1 MTTPDGSNL
10 PRIDIGRIES
20 DINAIARFGFNE
32 EDRGVY
38 RQGFSAEDM
47 AARQWLRD
55 RMEELG
61 LAHRMDGAG
70 NVIGRFGGGS
80 WDDKDAKPA
89 IVIASHLDSV
99 PAGGIFDGVLGVV
112 AGLEVIRTM
121 QDAGITPNHPIE
133 VIATSE
139 EEGRFGGMLGAQAL
153 TGNLTREWL
162 ENAAD
167 EHGLALKD
175 AMAEAGL
182 DYLQALHAYRR
193 PETLHA
199 FLELHVEQGPVLDTE
214 KTTIGVVEGI
224 SGVFK
229 WMVKLKGKADHAGTA
244 PMHLRS
250 DALMGMVDF
259 AHEIP
264 RIIDEEGTDKSRITI
279 GHVALKPGFPHTVP
293 GEADFTIVGR
303 DLDEDV
309 MKRLAD
315 ACRKVLESISR
326 RHGLKFDYEQMSWL
340 APAYCDE
347 GIVAMIERNTKALG
361 YSYKVMPSGA
371 GHDVQFFTALTRTGL
386 IFVPSVGGISHAPD
400 EWTHWSDIER
410 GAQLLC
416 NCVMEL
422 ACAAEQPLPVGQ
434 LASG

>member
-1 MTTPDGSNL
+1 
-10 PRIDIGRIES
+10 
-20 DINAIARFGFNE
+20 
-32 EDRGVY
+32 
-38 RQGFSAEDM
+38 
-47 AARQWLRD
+47 
-55 RMEELG
+55 
-61 LAHRMDGAG
+61 
-70 NVIGRFGGGS
+70 
-80 WDDKDAKPA
+80 
-89 IVIASHLDSV
+89 
-99 PAGGIFDGVLGVV
+99 
-112 AGLEVIRTM
+112 
-121 QDAGITPNHPIE
+121 
-133 VIATSE
+133 
-139 EEGRFGGMLGAQAL
+139 MLGAQAL

-162 ENAAD
+162 EGAAD

-182 DYLQALHAYRR
+182 DYLEALHAYRR

-229 WMVKLKGKADHAGTA
+229 WMVRLKGKADHAGTA

-293 GEADFTIVGR
+293 GEAEFTIVGR
-303 DLDEDV
+303 DLDEKV

-315 ACRKVLESISR
+315 SCRKVLESISR

-347 GIVAMIERNTKALG
+347 EIIALVERNAKALD
-361 YSYKVMPSGA
+361 YSYKIMPSGA

-410 GAQLLC
+410 GVQLLC
-416 NCVMEL
+416 NCVLEL
-422 ACAAEQPLPVGQ
+422 ACNSQQFSALEQTI
-434 LASG
+434 AR

>member
-1 MTTPDGSNL
+1 MTGSNQ
-10 PRIDIGRIES
+10 PQIDIARIEA

-38 RQGFSAEDM
+38 RQGFSQADM
-47 AARQWLRD
+47 AARRWLLD
-55 RMEELG
+55 RFDELG
-61 LAHRMDGAG
+61 LAHHMDGAG
-70 NVIGRFGGGS
+70 NVIGRYGP
-80 WDDKDAKPA
+80 KDGDADRPA
-89 IVIASHLDSV
+89 VVIASHLDSV

-121 QDAGITPNHPIE
+121 RDAGITPDYPIE

-162 ENAAD
+162 EGAAD

-175 AMAEAGL
+175 AMADAGL

-193 PETLHA
+193 PETLNA
-199 FLELHVEQGPVLDTE
+199 FLELHVEQGPVLDAE

-303 DLDEDV
+303 DLDEHV
-309 MKRLAD
+309 MTRLAD

-347 GIVAMIERNTKALG
+347 AIVAMIARNAQALG
-361 YSYKVMPSGA
+361 YSNTIMPSGA
-371 GHDVQFFTALTRTGL
+371 GHDVQFFTGLTRTGL

-400 EWTHWSDIER
+400 EWTHWSDIAR
-410 GAQLLC
+410 GAQLLF
-416 NCVMEL
+416 NCALEL
-422 ACAAEQPLPVGQ
+422 ACDAGRPDARGRLTSNQGL
-434 LASG
+434 